1 MAVPTFRDLDGN
13 SAIRLSCL
21 YSKFLSSDSCRLSQN
36 SRSDTAGPNPRGK
49 TFTPLTGVTD
59 ASFRRALLK
68 LINLKLSEFHAALPS
83 QALEK
88 AKETGGSAPPLD
100 FPLVQPQPAQ
110 PGSMLEHVIPRGR
123 WNPTRRSAR
132 QPETVPV
139 KPSSRQVPFL
149 NLGSTAMSSSNQHR
163 PKQAL
168 VMATSYL
175 QCQVRLDFDLL

>member
-49 TFTPLTGVTD
+49 TFTPPAGVTD

-68 LINLKLSEFHAALPS
+68 LFNLKLSEFHAALPS

-139 KPSSRQVPFL
+139 KPSSRQAANSPFPQPWKYSHVIEQ
-149 NLGSTAMSSSNQHR
+149 STP
-163 PKQAL
+163 PKASPGHGDIL
-168 VMATSYL
+168 PPMTSPS
-175 QCQVRLDFDLL
+175 